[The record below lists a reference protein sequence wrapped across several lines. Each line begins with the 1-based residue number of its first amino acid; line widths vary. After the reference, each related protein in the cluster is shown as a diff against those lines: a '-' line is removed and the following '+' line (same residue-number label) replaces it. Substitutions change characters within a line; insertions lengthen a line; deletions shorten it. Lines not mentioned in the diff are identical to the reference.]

1 MLQIQ
6 PTSSFIAVHDMI
18 LYVVVMIW
26 RQSLGDAVARLR
38 VEVLVVVVGGV
49 LRVLLITA
57 DCALSTTHLVSVRV
71 GQHDAVLHIGPV
83 HRHRPEP
90 PAAVRVAEHCRV

>member
-1 MLQIQ
+1 MEKVKRKYHCFDV
-6 PTSSFIAVHDMI
+6 TDTASFIAVHDMT

-49 LRVLLITA
+49 LRVLLINAALRTA
-57 DCALSTTHLVSVRV
+57 SKY
-71 GQHDAVLHIGPV
+71 DAPGIRAG
-83 HRHRPEP
+83 R
-90 PAAVRVAEHCRV
+90 AA